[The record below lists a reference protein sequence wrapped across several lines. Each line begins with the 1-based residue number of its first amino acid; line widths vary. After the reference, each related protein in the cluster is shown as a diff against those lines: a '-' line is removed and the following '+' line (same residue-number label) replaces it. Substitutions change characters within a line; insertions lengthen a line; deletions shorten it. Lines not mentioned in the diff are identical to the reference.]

1 MNQCSFVRSFPSSLV
16 VSPIDPCDARTET
29 VGPVMATT
37 TTTTMMNVIPS
48 TSMARMPMRGR
59 RATVAGFGQKV
70 QTAQRCVSLRMMKR
84 VPPVQRAIGDAP
96 RAVGTVGTSA
106 GMGTT
111 RRVGARTRASVGEGD
126 GGGDFEEASTVS
138 VSAPLPP
145 LLRMSTPR
153 AVWYVGWPTTLTGL
167 MRSFF
172 PLTDTF
178 WVGKLGITELNAL
191 CSNSFAGWMLY
202 LLCSIVAYG
211 VQNRVSVKVGAE
223 KFSEVGAVLRD
234 GLYGA
239 LVTYGFLAALVPF
252 TAAYTSTLGIACDGT
267 FAIGQSHLK
276 ASLLGAV
283 GLCFSNI
290 LEATLRGFGSMKP
303 ALWVTL
309 LMVVC
314 NIVLDPLF
322 IFGVGPFPK
331 LGVAGAA
338 VGTSISNCIGA
349 FLYYRM
355 LVKDFEVKI
364 PITLPNM
371 KALKDIISIG
381 APIAVAGIVF
391 AMVYVG
397 LGRIL
402 TGLDEYALTAMG
414 LGQQFENIPYTVTE
428 AFRIGTSTLVGQWM
442 GARNAKR
449 ARGAGWNAIAI
460 ASFALIPFGVF
471 FIAFAPYLVSF
482 LTSNTIVAAKAVEY
496 MYWNFPIV
504 SFMALECAVEGAF
517 TGTGVTYPVLVI
529 AILLNFSRLPL
540 AAALAPTY
548 GVAGVWFTIVFTQVV
563 KSCLKAVWL
572 EKVFKDLIRDEEKMS
587 EA

>member
-1 MNQCSFVRSFPSSLV
+1 MTRAS
-16 VSPIDPCDARTET
+16 
-29 VGPVMATT
+29 
-37 TTTTMMNVIPS
+37 S
-48 TSMARMPMRGR
+48 TSTSIGGWVTRERATGRGR
-59 RATVAGFGQKV
+59 KV
-70 QTAQRCVSLRMMKR
+70 LTRRGHRGRCASLRKNSGPTGTWAGTRTGRTSVMM
-84 VPPVQRAIGDAP
+84 V
-96 RAVGTVGTSA
+96 
-106 GMGTT
+106 T
-111 RRVGARTRASVGEGD
+111 RRVGVRTRSSVGNRDGD
-126 GGGDFEEASTVS
+126 GDGYGEEEAL
-138 VSAPLPP
+138 VSASGASLPP

-153 AVWYVGWPTTLTGL
+153 AVWYVGWPTTLIGL
-167 MRSFF
+167 MRSLF

-239 LVTYGFLAALVPF
+239 LVTYGCLAALVPF

-322 IFGVGPFPK
+322 MFGIGPFPK

-349 FLYYRM
+349 LLYYRM

-371 KALKDIISIG
+371 KALKDIIGIG

-414 LGQQFENIPYTVTE
+414 IGQQFENIPYTVTE

-460 ASFALIPFGVF
+460 ASVALIPFGVF

-482 LTSNTIVAAKAVEY
+482 LTTNTIVASKAVEY

-529 AILLNFSRLPL
+529 AILLNFSRLPI

-572 EKVFKDLIRDEEKMS
+572 EKVFKDLIRDDEKMS
-587 EA
+587 SEDVAAA